1 MLIMSSLNNIKLKL
15 DKIKKAIGNNGID
28 MIYIFIEENK
38 PIRIDLIYE
47 KKKKIEHI
55 YCNSMDEC
63 LAIKEKY
70 SNVKMLE
77 FIGVKKP
84 EPEDVAV
91 A

>member
-1 MLIMSSLNNIKLKL
+1 MSSLNSINLKL

-28 MIYIFIEENK
+28 LIYIWIEEDK
-38 PIRIDLIYE
+38 PIRFDLIY
-47 KKKKIEHI
+47 KNGKKIENI
-55 YCNSMDEC
+55 YCNSMDEY